1 MAQKVICVH
10 STWLWKEKKSSH
22 HICDANYAVRG
33 PRKPVAHLLL
43 PEKSF
48 RRSVHANLTI
58 HEAIR
63 QRKAMKQDEKNREN
77 KKEK

>member
-48 RRSVHANLTI
+48 RRK
-58 HEAIR
+58 IR
-63 QRKAMKQDEKNREN
+63 LIEFEEN
-77 KKEK
+77 WGSGPYVVDAWPNGRGV